1 MLSTNSVIFILLR
14 MAQQVY
20 IFNQEG
26 GGGKGEDTSLLAEV
40 YPWNVSAKGV
50 MTFVLLLKKGEYVI
64 ESFVKRSIEFR
75 KVRT

>member
-20 IFNQEG
+20 IFNQG

-50 MTFVLLLKKGEYVI
+50 MTFVLLMKKGEYVI

>member
-1 MLSTNSVIFILLR
+1 

-20 IFNQEG
+20 IFNQGG
-26 GGGKGEDTSLLAEV
+26 GGGKGEETTLLAEV

-50 MTFVLLLKKGEYVI
+50 MTFVLLMKKGEYVM
-64 ESFVKRSIEFR
+64 ESFVKQSIEFR

>member
-1 MLSTNSVIFILLR
+1 

-20 IFNQEG
+20 IFNQGG

-50 MTFVLLLKKGEYVI
+50 MTFVLLMKKGEYVM
-64 ESFVKRSIEFR
+64 ESFVKQSIEFR

>member
-1 MLSTNSVIFILLR
+1 MK
-14 MAQQVY
+14 
-20 IFNQEG
+20 G

-50 MTFVLLLKKGEYVI
+50 MTFVLLMKKGEYVI
-64 ESFVKRSIEFR
+64 ESFMKRSIEFR

>member
-20 IFNQEG
+20 IFNQGG

-40 YPWNVSAKGV
+40 YPWNVSTKGV
-50 MTFVLLLKKGEYVI
+50 MTFVLLMKKGEYVI

>member
-1 MLSTNSVIFILLR
+1 

-20 IFNQEG
+20 IFNQGG

-50 MTFVLLLKKGEYVI
+50 MTFALLMKKGEYVI